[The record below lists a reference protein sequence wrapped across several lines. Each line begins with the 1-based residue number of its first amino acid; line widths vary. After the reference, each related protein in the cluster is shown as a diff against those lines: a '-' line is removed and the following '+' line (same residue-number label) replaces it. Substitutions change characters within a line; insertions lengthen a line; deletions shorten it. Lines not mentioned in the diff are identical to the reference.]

1 MRGAPLNYFAVI
13 LLEVFIL
20 DASKEKGGTVNNFP
34 VVKSNTSDNAVGNM
48 TYLNGKLYSFN
59 GFWAS
64 PDFIDKWLH
73 DEPATDKAHPES

>member
-1 MRGAPLNYFAVI
+1 MG
-13 LLEVFIL
+13 
-20 DASKEKGGTVNNFP
+20 ASKENADTVYNFP

-64 PDFIDKWLH
+64 PDFIDKWLS
-73 DEPATDKAHPES
+73 DEPAADDTQSGA